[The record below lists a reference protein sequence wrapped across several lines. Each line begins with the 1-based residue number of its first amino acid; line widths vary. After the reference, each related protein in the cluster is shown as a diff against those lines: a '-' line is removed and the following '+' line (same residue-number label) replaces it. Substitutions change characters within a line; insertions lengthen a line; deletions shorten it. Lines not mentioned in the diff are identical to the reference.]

1 MKYNNN
7 DITVR
12 QDYMV
17 PEVTV
22 VELVTETFTLA
33 SSLEDYQDNEIFNG

>member
-1 MKYNNN
+1 MKYNN
-7 DITVR
+7 DIAVR
-12 QDYMV
+12 QEYSA

-33 SSLEDYQDNEIFNG
+33 SSLEDYQDNQILNG

>member
-1 MKYNNN
+1 MEYKN

-17 PEVTV
+17 PEITV

-33 SSLEDYQDNEIFNG
+33 SSLEDYQDNEILNG